1 MLLAGGRRTGQGGGM
16 ATHIALLRGIN
27 VGGNRLIPMESLR
40 AFFAGLGLTGARTLL
55 QSGNVVFQSGARPGA
70 LERRLEA
77 ESEKRLGLEAE
88 FFVRT
93 AQEWKAIVAGNPFPA
108 EARTHPGLLVVMF
121 LKRAPEPERFRALTA
136 AITGP
141 EIVRPAGR
149 QAYVFYPAGSGNSR
163 LTSSLID
170 RTLATRGTGRNWN
183 TVLKL
188 DALAGTP

>member
-1 MLLAGGRRTGQGGGM
+1 M

-27 VGGNRLIPMESLR
+27 VGGNRLVSMEDLR
-40 AFFAGLGLTGARTLL
+40 AFFVGLGLAEARTLL
-55 QSGNVVFQSGARPGA
+55 QSGNIVFRSSAGPGA

-77 ESEKRLGLEAE
+77 ESQRRLGLKAE

-93 AQEWKAIVAGNPFPA
+93 APEWKAIIAANPFPE

-121 LKRAPEPERFRALTA
+121 LKRAPEAERFNALTA

-149 QAYVFYPAGSGNSR
+149 HAYVFYPAGSGNSR
-163 LTSSLID
+163 LTSNLID

-188 DALAGTP
+188 GALAEAL